1 MNAQQQQVVLPPLPV
16 PFSSTW
22 GHQELFKVRRELEKV
37 KAKIA
42 DPRPCMI
49 RKRPQ
54 FDARKMFLEAQQV
67 QIMTALGL

>member
-16 PFSSTW
+16 PFNSMW
-22 GHQELFKVRRELEKV
+22 GHQELFKVRRELDQV

-54 FDARKMFLEAQQV
+54 FDAWKTFLEAWQV
-67 QIMTALGL
+67 QLMTALGL